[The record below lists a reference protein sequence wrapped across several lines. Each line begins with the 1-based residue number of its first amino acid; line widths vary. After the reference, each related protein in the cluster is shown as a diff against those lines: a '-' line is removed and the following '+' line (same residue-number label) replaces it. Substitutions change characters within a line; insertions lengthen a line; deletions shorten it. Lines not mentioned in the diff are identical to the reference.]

1 MNCVRKYPNSAV
13 LRKQRNSQKRSFSR
27 SFVIFSISSDSCN
40 NTHLEFSLSHFRERF
55 YEGSISIWKT
65 EKAVGPVVQLG
76 KTSPSRGEDRRFK
89 SGSAHFCAV
98 FLLYWRIKT
107 FIKYHYLRYNRK
119 LRGHKNGKKRQ
130 GTEPCK

>member
-1 MNCVRKYPNSAV
+1 
-13 LRKQRNSQKRSFSR
+13 
-27 SFVIFSISSDSCN
+27 
-40 NTHLEFSLSHFRERF
+40 
-55 YEGSISIWKT
+55 
-65 EKAVGPVVQLG
+65 
-76 KTSPSRGEDRRFK
+76 
-89 SGSAHFCAV
+89 V